1 MSYDLCFPNVRHY
14 LQSQEVN
21 VYEID
26 HEEKHII
33 FRQSGV
39 FFFFLPGGVGAVWGT
54 EGQFNQMGFDSP
66 HYSPR
71 YQIS

>member
-39 FFFFLPGGVGAVWGT
+39 FFFFFARGGGGVVGNGGA
-54 EGQFNQMGFDSP
+54 
-66 HYSPR
+66 
-71 YQIS
+71 I